1 MNKKILPLRVG
12 VGAVLLNKNNQVF
25 VGKRRDNPVNKWQMP
40 QGGVDNN
47 EKLVDALKRELYEE
61 TSVKSYKIIHELDR
75 WLTYELPENLL
86 GKIWRGKY
94 RGQKQKWFILRFSGE
109 ESEINVN
116 TKKPEFSEWKW
127 VDIESLPDIIVDFK
141 KKVYEELLME
151 IKKLFPNRL

>member
-1 MNKKILPLRVG
+1 MNKKILPLRIG

-61 TSVKSYKIIHELDR
+61 TSVKSYEIIHELDR

-94 RGQKQKWFILRFSGE
+94 RGQKQRWFILRFSGE
-109 ESEINVN
+109 ENEINVN
-116 TKKPEFSEWKW
+116 TKKPEFLEWKW
-127 VDIESLPDIIVDFK
+127 AEIESLPNIIVDFK
-141 KKVYEELLME
+141 KKVYEELLVE
-151 IKKLFPNRL
+151 IRKIIS

>member
-1 MNKKILPLRVG
+1 MNKKILPLRIG

-47 EKLVDALKRELYEE
+47 EELVDALKRELYEE
-61 TSVKSYKIIHELDR
+61 TSVKSYEIIHELDR

-94 RGQKQKWFILRFSGE
+94 RGQKQRWFILRFSGE
-109 ESEINVN
+109 ENEINVN
-116 TKKPEFSEWKW
+116 TKKPEFLEWKW
-127 VDIESLPDIIVDFK
+127 ADIESLPNIIVDFK
-141 KKVYEELLME
+141 KKVYEELLVE
-151 IKKLFPNRL
+151 IRKIIS

>member
-1 MNKKILPLRVG
+1 MSKKILPLRIG

-61 TSVKSYKIIHELDR
+61 TSVKSYEIIHELDR

-94 RGQKQKWFILRFSGE
+94 RGQKQRWFILRFSGE
-109 ESEINVN
+109 ENEINVN
-116 TKKPEFSEWKW
+116 TKKPEFLEWKW
-127 VDIESLPDIIVDFK
+127 ADIESLPNIIVDFK

-151 IKKLFPNRL
+151 IKKIIS

>member
-1 MNKKILPLRVG
+1 MNKKTLPLRIG
-12 VGAVLLNKNNQVF
+12 VGAVLLNRNNQVF
-25 VGKRRDNPVNKWQMP
+25 VGKRKDNPINKWQMP
-40 QGGVDNN
+40 QGGVDNK

-116 TKKPEFSEWKW
+116 TKKPEFLEWKW

-141 KKVYEELLME
+141 KVYEELLIE
-151 IKKLFPNRL
+151 IRKTIF

>member
-61 TSVKSYKIIHELDR
+61 TSVKSYEIIHELDR

-94 RGQKQKWFILRFSGE
+94 RGQKQRWFILRFSGE
-109 ESEINVN
+109 ENEINVN
-116 TKKPEFSEWKW
+116 TKKPEFLEWKW
-127 VDIESLPDIIVDFK
+127 ADIESLPNIIVDFK
-141 KKVYEELLME
+141 KKVYEELLVE
-151 IKKLFPNRL
+151 IRRIIS

>member
-1 MNKKILPLRVG
+1 MNKKILPLRIG

-61 TSVKSYKIIHELDR
+61 TSVKSYEIIHELDR

-94 RGQKQKWFILRFSGE
+94 RGQKQRWFILRFSGE
-109 ESEINVN
+109 ENEINVN
-116 TKKPEFSEWKW
+116 TKKPEFLEWKW

-151 IKKLFPNRL
+151 IKKIIS

>member
-1 MNKKILPLRVG
+1 MSKKTLPLRIG
-12 VGAVLLNKNNQVF
+12 VGAVLLNRNNQVF
-25 VGKRRDNPVNKWQMP
+25 VGKRKDNPINKWQMP
-40 QGGVDNN
+40 QGGVDNK

-116 TKKPEFSEWKW
+116 TKKPEFLEWKW

-141 KKVYEELLME
+141 KKFTKNY
-151 IKKLFPNRL
+151 

>member
-1 MNKKILPLRVG
+1 MNKETLPLRIG
-12 VGAVLLNKNNQVF
+12 VGAVLLNRNNQVF
-25 VGKRRDNPVNKWQMP
+25 VGKRRDNPINKWQMP

>member
-1 MNKKILPLRVG
+1 MNKKILPLRIG

-47 EKLVDALKRELYEE
+47 EKLIDALKRELYEE
-61 TSVKSYKIIHELDR
+61 TSVKSYEIIHELDR

-94 RGQKQKWFILRFSGE
+94 RGQKQRWFLMRYLGNE
-109 ESEINVN
+109 KEINLKTN
-116 TKKPEFSEWKW
+116 NPEFLEWKW
-127 VDIESLPDIIVDFK
+127 INIDMITEVVVDFK
-141 KKVYEELLME
+141 LNVYRQLKQKINQIL
-151 IKKLFPNRL
+151 ID

>member
-1 MNKKILPLRVG
+1 MNKKILPLRIG

-61 TSVKSYKIIHELDR
+61 TSVKNYEIIHELDR

-109 ESEINVN
+109 ENEINVN
-116 TKKPEFSEWKW
+116 TKKPEFLEWRW
-127 VDIESLPDIIVDFK
+127 ADIESLPNIIVDFK
-141 KKVYEELLME
+141 KKVYEELLVE
-151 IKKLFPNRL
+151 IRKIIS

>member
-1 MNKKILPLRVG
+1 MSKKTLPLRIG
-12 VGAVLLNKNNQVF
+12 VGAVLLNRNNQVF
-25 VGKRRDNPVNKWQMP
+25 VGKRKDNPINKWQMP
-40 QGGVDNN
+40 QGGVDNK

-116 TKKPEFSEWKW
+116 TKKPEFLEWKW

-141 KKVYEELLME
+141 KKVYEELLIE
-151 IKKLFPNRL
+151 IKKTIF

>member
-1 MNKKILPLRVG
+1 MSKKTLPLRIG
-12 VGAVLLNKNNQVF
+12 VGAVLLNRNNQVF
-25 VGKRRDNPVNKWQMP
+25 VGKRKDNPINKWQMP
-40 QGGVDNN
+40 HGGVDNK
-47 EKLVDALKRELYEE
+47 EKLVDVLKRELYEE

-116 TKKPEFSEWKW
+116 TKKPEFLEWKW

-141 KKVYEELLME
+141 KKVYEELLIE
-151 IKKLFPNRL
+151 IKKTIF

>member
-1 MNKKILPLRVG
+1 MNKKILPLRIG

-47 EKLVDALKRELYEE
+47 EELVDALKRELYEE
-61 TSVKSYKIIHELDR
+61 TSVKSYEIIHELDR

-109 ESEINVN
+109 ENEINVN
-116 TKKPEFSEWKW
+116 TKKPEFLEWKW

-151 IKKLFPNRL
+151 IKKIIS

>member
-61 TSVKSYKIIHELDR
+61 TSVKSYEIIHELDR

-94 RGQKQKWFILRFSGE
+94 RGQKQRWFILRFSGE
-109 ESEINVN
+109 ENEINVN
-116 TKKPEFSEWKW
+116 TKKPEFLEWKW
-127 VDIESLPDIIVDFK
+127 VEIESLPNIIVDFK
-141 KKVYEELLME
+141 KKVYEELLVE
-151 IKKLFPNRL
+151 IRKIIS